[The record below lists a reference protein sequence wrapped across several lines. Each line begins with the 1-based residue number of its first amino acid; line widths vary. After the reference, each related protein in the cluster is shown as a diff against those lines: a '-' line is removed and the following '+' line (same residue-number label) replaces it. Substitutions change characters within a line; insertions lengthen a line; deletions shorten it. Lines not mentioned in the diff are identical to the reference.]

1 MWSIV
6 NLEHDNI
13 QKPDIM
19 AKNKQRLS
27 HVYPGCE
34 LSGVFLKM
42 GFPVA
47 SHYVQ
52 LAWNNVFHIF
62 LKQCTC
68 CNENRKSLWLGRK
81 NQTLSVEHDWDRIL

>member
-13 QKPDIM
+13 KNPDIM

-27 HVYPGCE
+27 HVYLGCE

-47 SHYVQ
+47 SHYAQ

-62 LKQCTC
+62 LKQCTFC
-68 CNENRKSLWLGRK
+68 LPGKKFKKYKMK
-81 NQTLSVEHDWDRIL
+81 NNKNM